1 MKLTAMNDMSEE
13 MVSAQE
19 LSDDEL
25 ETVSGG
31 FCGLNGNCD
40 KPQDY
45 ELHHCV
51 RQSHRDI
58 YEGGFANCAS
68 TVEDDSWCDTNDA
81 CYGCQVVYD
90 GMGECHKAWRQ
101 ELENHNNN

>member
-1 MKLTAMNDMSEE
+1 MKLTAKNDMSEE

-40 KPQDY
+40 KP
-45 ELHHCV
+45 
-51 RQSHRDI
+51 
-58 YEGGFANCAS
+58 
-68 TVEDDSWCDTNDA
+68 
-81 CYGCQVVYD
+81 
-90 GMGECHKAWRQ
+90 
-101 ELENHNNN
+101 